1 MEKVFKWFDA
11 HILTQKEVEDFDYLS
26 DILYNYE
33 DEFGELD
40 EDEAIKLICDYQIY
54 FLKKVKEKVAY
65 MDKGSYL

>member
-1 MEKVFKWFDA
+1 MEKEVFKWLDA
-11 HILTQKEVEDFDYLS
+11 HKLTQKEVEDFDYLS

-54 FLKKVKEKVAY
+54 FLKKVKEKVA
-65 MDKGSYL
+65 

>member
-1 MEKVFKWFDA
+1 MKEKVFKWFDA

-54 FLKKVKEKVAY
+54 FLKKVKEKVA
-65 MDKGSYL
+65 

>member
-1 MEKVFKWFDA
+1 MEKEVFKWLDA
-11 HILTQKEVEDFDYLS
+11 HKLTRREVEDFDYLS

-54 FLKKVKEKVAY
+54 FLKKVKEKVA
-65 MDKGSYL
+65 

>member
-1 MEKVFKWFDA
+1 MEKVFKWLDA

-54 FLKKVKEKVAY
+54 FLKKVKEKVA
-65 MDKGSYL
+65 SH